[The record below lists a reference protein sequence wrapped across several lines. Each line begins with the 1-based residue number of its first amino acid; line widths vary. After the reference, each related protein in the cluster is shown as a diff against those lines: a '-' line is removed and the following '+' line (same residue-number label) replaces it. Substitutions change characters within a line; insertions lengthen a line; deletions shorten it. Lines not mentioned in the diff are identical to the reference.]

1 MKTLPDVMVAPNGAR
16 RKKSDHPQL
25 PVTIDEIVATATE
38 CFNEGAGAL
47 HAHVRDAEQNHV
59 LDAGLYRELI
69 SEMSSA
75 VPDMH
80 VQITTEAVGIYT
92 PDHQR
97 RLVKDVMPKAV
108 SVSLAE
114 MLSDGDMEA
123 ARSFY
128 AFAEE
133 AEIAVQHILYSSDE
147 LRHFLQLA
155 DDGFFRSENHQL
167 LFVLGRYSQNQQS
180 QISDLTPFIDTLNQV
195 TETYDW
201 AVCAFGHSETACALK
216 AFELG
221 GKCRV
226 GFENSIW
233 NDDGGIAKNNAE
245 RVAEIIRKRSNE
257 TLS

>member
-25 PVTIDEIVATATE
+25 PITIDEIVTTAKE
-38 CFNEGAGAL
+38 CFKEGAGAL

-69 SEMSSA
+69 SEMNSA
-75 VPDMH
+75 APDMH
-80 VQITTEAVGIYT
+80 LQITTEAVGIYT
-92 PDHQR
+92 PDQQR
-97 RLVKDVMPKAV
+97 QLVKDVMPKAV
-108 SVSLAE
+108 SVSLSE

-128 AFAEE
+128 TFAAE

-147 LRHFLQLA
+147 LQQFFELA
-155 DDGFFRSENHQL
+155 DNEFFSREDHQL

-180 QISDLTPFIDTLNQV
+180 QISDLIPFIDTLNQGV
-195 TETYDW
+195 QTYDW
-201 AVCAFGHSETACALK
+201 AVCAFGQNETACALK

-245 RVAEIIRKRSNE
+245 RVTEIIRERSN
-257 TLS
+257 